1 MSLLSHTPKTM
12 SNTNTSDQEEE
23 EPASDHEE
31 SENEHTLLFKCIG
44 ATRDRKQQLALEK
57 ANELLRTKKDV
68 RVGLFPEPTNP
79 VDPKAIA
86 IKCQLGNNW
95 HRIGY
100 IVREALDEVHAALQQ
115 NAITSVSFGWVKFR
129 IDFHRSGPGF
139 YAAIAIK
146 RKGSWSAV
154 VCNCASKM

>member
-1 MSLLSHTPKTM
+1 M
-12 SNTNTSDQEEE
+12 
-23 EPASDHEE
+23 
-31 SENEHTLLFKCIG
+31 
-44 ATRDRKQQLALEK
+44 
-57 ANELLRTKKDV
+57 NELLRAKKSV

-79 VDPKAIA
+79 VDAKAIA
-86 IKCQLGNNW
+86 IKCQLDGNDW

-115 NAITSVSFGWVKFR
+115 NAITSVSFGWVKSR

-139 YAAIAIK
+139 YAAIAIT

-154 VCNCASKM
+154 VCNSASKMQ